1 MAIFKSVTL
10 TNEEAS
16 PKVLNSARDIDARS
30 RVMAWTVTNPAGFAA
45 ADTFRLGTL
54 KKGWRLLGM
63 RVTAPATFSAA
74 TGTISIGV
82 TGTVA
87 KYMAAT
93 DSAAALSADGAHTD
107 ALFHGEVLAADTELI
122 ATAGTAGA
130 GAGVAGS
137 LRVFVRYSR
146 D

>member
-1 MAIFKSVTL
+1 MAIFKSDQI
-10 TNEEAS
+10 TNDES
-16 PKVLNSARDIDARS
+16 KPRVLNPARDIDARS
-30 RVMAWTVTNPAGFAA
+30 RVAVYTVTNPAGFAA

-54 KKGWRLLGM
+54 KKDWRILGM

-74 TGTISIGV
+74 TGTLSIGV
-82 TGTVA
+82 SGTAA
-87 KYMAAT
+87 KYMPAT

-130 GAGVAGS
+130 GAGVAGT
-137 LRVFVRYSR
+137 LKVIVRYSR